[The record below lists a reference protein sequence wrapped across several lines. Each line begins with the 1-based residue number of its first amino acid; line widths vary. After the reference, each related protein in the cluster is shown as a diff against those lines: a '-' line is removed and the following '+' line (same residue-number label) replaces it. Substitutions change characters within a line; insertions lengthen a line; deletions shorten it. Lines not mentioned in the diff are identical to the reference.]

1 MPSNRSVSPDAALR
15 IHASRWRMTWRT
27 CAFALIGV
35 ASVCDAGSW
44 DVISWAGNTPD
55 WNQKLGVSELRQG
68 CSSAPPGCMQAVDK
82 SAVAGGVAQITL
94 AITPDPDKIAA
105 YALEYSAASLNEH
118 RLRGI
123 GLDDALSVFLQ
134 WQKQG
139 HDPGTLLAEV
149 ITNTKAKNS
158 GLEFGITLYE
168 DQLANSV
175 LRGLPAN
182 VRAAVDRVH
191 FYIHYR
197 KDGPRF
203 GDYVQQVKQ
212 LFPNAAV
219 VAGVYPYDRVDYL
232 PCSITAKA
240 PCTLAEEKQLYEKT
254 LRLQASMMVRGDV
267 AAIEFYPGN
276 FGTEDSWVG
285 WQRSNICQ
293 APRVQSCT
301 KTTKEMQA
309 TTQQVLDSIRSE
321 RHTP

>member
-168 DQLANSV
+168 DQLANPV

-182 VRAAVDRVH
+182 VRTGVNRVH
-191 FYIHYR
+191 LYVHYR
-197 KDGPRF
+197 QDGAQF

-212 LFPNAAV
+212 LFPRAAV
-219 VAGVYPYDRVDYL
+219 IAGVYPYDRIDYL
-232 PCSITAKA
+232 PCSRAKA
-240 PCTLAEEKQLYEKT
+240 PCTVAEEKQLFEAT
-254 LRLQASMMVRGDV
+254 LRRQVSMMVRGDV

-276 FGTEDSWVG
+276 FGTEDGWTG

-293 APRVQSCT
+293 TPRVQSCAN
-301 KTTKEMQA
+301 TTKEMHA
-309 TTQQVLDSIRSE
+309 TTQQVLDSSRK
-321 RHTP
+321 